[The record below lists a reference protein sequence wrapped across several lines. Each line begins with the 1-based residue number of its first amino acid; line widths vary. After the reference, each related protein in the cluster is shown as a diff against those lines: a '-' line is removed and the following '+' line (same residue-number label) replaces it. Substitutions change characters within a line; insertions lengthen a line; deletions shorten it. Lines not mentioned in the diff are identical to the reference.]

1 MTKLPKRS
9 FRDIRS
15 SLLPTQTNPQIP
27 LIRSS
32 CHKNLKVQPGA
43 VTVISPALAREVDAG
58 RTRENGVEALQSSPF
73 VENSIKQL
81 VVNVLTAALSTNVPT
96 ACPAVTPSPTAHIK
110 RRRGPMND

>member
-1 MTKLPKRS
+1 M
-9 FRDIRS
+9 DIRS
-15 SLLPTQTNPQIP
+15 SPLLTPANLQIS

-32 CHKNLKVQPGA
+32 CHENLEVQRGV

-58 RTRENGVEALQSSPF
+58 RTRENGVEAVQSSPF

>member
-1 MTKLPKRS
+1 MSTTTKPPESS
-9 FRDIRS
+9 FMDIRS
-15 SLLPTQTNPQIP
+15 SPLLTPANLQIS

-32 CHKNLKVQPGA
+32 CHENLEVQPGV

-96 ACPAVTPSPTAHIK
+96 ACPAVTLSPAAPVK
-110 RRRGPMND
+110 